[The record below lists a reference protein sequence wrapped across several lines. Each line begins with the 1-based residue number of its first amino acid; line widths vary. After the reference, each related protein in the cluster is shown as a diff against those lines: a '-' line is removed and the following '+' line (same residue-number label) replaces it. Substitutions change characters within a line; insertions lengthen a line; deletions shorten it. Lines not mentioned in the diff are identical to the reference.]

1 LEKLDKIL
9 FKSHFFQALN
19 KKDHKG
25 GPGGSPGD
33 DDLCGDS
40 DTELESNLTPGTEA
54 KYNKIDEEFQLIM
67 QHRNNNANGNR
78 VCTLIVGL
86 NECLLCI
93 FTALK
98 VKMLF

>member
-1 LEKLDKIL
+1 MNLLV
-9 FKSHFFQALN
+9 SFQALS

-25 GPGGSPGD
+25 GPGGSPD

-40 DTELESNLTPGTEA
+40 DTELETNLTPGTEA

-78 VCTLIVGL
+78 VR
-86 NECLLCI
+86 
-93 FTALK
+93 
-98 VKMLF
+98 

>member
-1 LEKLDKIL
+1 MQSSIFLHGWVTNI
-9 FKSHFFQALN
+9 
-19 KKDHKG
+19 HKFYFDFI
-25 GPGGSPGD
+25 D

-78 VCTLIVGL
+78 VSG
-86 NECLLCI
+86 NS
-93 FTALK
+93 
-98 VKMLF
+98 